1 MYASLDENAE
11 VGFGVG
17 SGGLGMVGEVQTSTV
32 AGEGIV
38 MAGDDAEGL
47 GSGLVNP
54 SSC

>member
-1 MYASLDENAE
+1 
-11 VGFGVG
+11 
-17 SGGLGMVGEVQTSTV
+17 MVGEVQTSTV